1 MVPPYVPATKAETAC
16 RNTHQH
22 RHELMPILP
31 QVHRRVMPA
40 KAYCFVGL
48 SLHGREPLPERA
60 KAGGDTAE
68 PTKKN
73 WNGRTRLNPGQI

>member
-1 MVPPYVPATKAETAC
+1 
-16 RNTHQH
+16 
-22 RHELMPILP
+22 MPILP
-31 QVHRRVMPA
+31 QVQRLVMPA

-48 SLHGREPLPERA
+48 SLHGREPLPARA

-73 WNGRTRLNPGQI
+73 WNELTRLNPWQI